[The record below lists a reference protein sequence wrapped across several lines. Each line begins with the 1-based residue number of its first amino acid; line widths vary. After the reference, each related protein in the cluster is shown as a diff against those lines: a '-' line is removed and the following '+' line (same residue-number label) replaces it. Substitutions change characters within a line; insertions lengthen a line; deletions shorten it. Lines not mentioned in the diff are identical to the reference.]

1 MDQQKKPRKADA
13 MQVDWIVLIA
23 SAIGLAIV
31 IVASIQAG
39 ENGLAAN
46 LIELVT
52 VDQTEI

>member
-1 MDQQKKPRKADA
+1 MDQQEKPQKADA